1 MHHSFIAVETTL
13 IADQAKTGGSFIFP
27 IATMSNVAQGSII
40 IIKITKIKRCCISSW
55 CVSALGITEPA
66 MFGVN
71 LKLRYPFIG
80 AIIGSA
86 IGSAYISFFK
96 VKAIALGT
104 AGLPGFISINPAHA
118 GWLHYFIG
126 MLVAFIVSVAITLI
140 LSRRKAY
147 QASAE

>member
-1 MHHSFIAVETTL
+1 
-13 IADQAKTGGSFIFP
+13 
-27 IATMSNVAQGSII
+27 MSNVAQGGAALAAFL
-40 IIKITKIKRCCISSW
+40 IKNNKKLKGVASAAGIS
-55 CVSALGITEPA
+55 ALLGITEPA
-66 MFGVN
+66 LFGVN

-80 AIIGSA
+80 AITGSA

-126 MLVAFIVSVAITLI
+126 MFIAFIIAVIVTLV

-147 QASAE
+147 KVQQNKSNPCDTLQGLLFIKVLLTP